1 MAERTQSYYHNYRL
15 HNDLSENCTLLLQD
29 YLIASLER
37 IEKKHVVTQ
46 LLQYSCILDRVY
58 ITHLALRGFIY
69 LTLIL
74 FIRFGVFEY

>member
-37 IEKKHVVTQ
+37 IEKKTRCHPIITVQ
-46 LLQYSCILDRVY
+46 LH
-58 ITHLALRGFIY
+58 T
-69 LTLIL
+69 
-74 FIRFGVFEY
+74 